1 MRIDTP
7 QTPKA
12 LMKTPRPRP
21 CLRQL
26 CLMIFLLAGLAGS
39 SLARADMSPPASG
52 PAPGVTPEEQ
62 AREAGAAAGFAAE
75 CGADTAAIHGAFES
89 YLTRQGLSDS
99 ERDALRRQFS
109 RAETTTIIPRL
120 PAPRCAEM
128 HEVELQR
135 SIAWRSVHCRRR
147 RCRDPLS
154 AVMVGEA
161 DHPRV
166 CSSCDSP
173 LRLARAARLHGMG
186 RGGIPEITEEKGR

>member
-1 MRIDTP
+1 
-7 QTPKA
+7 
-12 LMKTPRPRP
+12 MKTPRPRL

-89 YLTRQGLSDS
+89 YLTRHDLSGS
-99 ERDALRRQFS
+99 ERDTLRQQFS
-109 RAETTTIIPRL
+109 RAETTTIQSLDKI

-128 HEVELQR
+128 HEVELQAIHRLER
-135 SIAWRSVHCRRR
+135 SG
-147 RCRDPLS
+147 D
-154 AVMVGEA
+154 
-161 DHPRV
+161 
-166 CSSCDSP
+166 
-173 LRLARAARLHGMG
+173 
-186 RGGIPEITEEKGR
+186 